1 MKIFVDAEMMEE
13 APGAQQF
20 AFDFKKSNV
29 DVVVKSVSASPSMKN
44 LATVIKESKVVGLFY
59 HNKFAKPGEA
69 PQQLVA
75 RKARPSSRMGCQ

>member
-1 MKIFVDAEMMEE
+1 MTE
-13 APGAQQF
+13 APPGAQQF
-20 AFDFKKSNV
+20 SFDFKKSNV
-29 DVVVKSVSASPSMKN
+29 DVVVKTATGTHSIKTIAAAIKDAKATSV
-44 LATVIKESKVVGLFY
+44 FY

>member
-1 MKIFVDAEMMEE
+1 MTE
-13 APGAQQF
+13 APPGAQQF

-29 DVVVKSVSASPSMKN
+29 DVVVKTATGVSMKT
-44 LATVIKESKVVGLFY
+44 LAAAVKDAKATSVFY

-75 RKARPSSRMGCQ
+75 KKARPSSRMGCQ